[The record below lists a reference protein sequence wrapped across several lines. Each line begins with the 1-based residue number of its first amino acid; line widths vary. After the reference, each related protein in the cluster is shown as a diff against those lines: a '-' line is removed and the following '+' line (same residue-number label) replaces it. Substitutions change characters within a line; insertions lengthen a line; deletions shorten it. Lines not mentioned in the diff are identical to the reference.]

1 MKNFYKPTPFNIN
14 PGKVDLA
21 WDRYVNCGELPKN
34 SIRKIISDSWARC
47 LEDGVDPSSSKTRL
61 SVNDK
66 TYQSLLK
73 DNAQLV
79 EAAKPVMEHAR
90 DLLAGSGSM
99 MILADRNGICLH
111 VEGDR
116 KTVEDGHDIR
126 LAVRANWSERA
137 AGTNAIGTV
146 LSVGMPIQ
154 INTSEHFCEGIKSWT
169 CSAMVIRDPGSQEI
183 IGALDLSGLTS
194 DFNYHTQALVVEA
207 AGRIESRLVGI
218 KLEEKNRLLNA
229 AVSIFS
235 SPTNDALML
244 LDNYGYLVRAN
255 ENVASNLAMR
265 GVDLKNNGKNF
276 IHDINNSESKML
288 EAEWLRNEWIEPV
301 MEGQDKLGSMLI
313 IPSPHAVYVGS
324 SKTTLSSRAPLSDD
338 GKYFEDIVGSSAA
351 LKKTIDKA
359 QRLAGLPVPILI
371 QGETGVGKEMFAK
384 AIHAAGANSKGP
396 LITLN
401 CGGLS
406 RDLITSELFGYV
418 EGAFTGA
425 VRGGKK
431 GKIEAADGGTLFLD
445 EIGELP
451 LDIQANFLRV
461 LQEGEIC
468 RLGDHQQRKV
478 NFRVLVATNR
488 DLNLDVKEGL
498 FRMDL
503 FYRIS
508 VITLSIPAL
517 RERENDIE
525 TLIHFFAKEIAE
537 RDGTQAK
544 TFAPEFIKVLTEYE
558 WPGNIRELRNI
569 VECSVLM
576 CQTDMVSLED
586 LPGEFQFSKNNQTTS
601 SSIKDALSNESNL
614 SIDDAERLIII
625 SAIKT
630 KEGNLTKA
638 AHHLGIAKST
648 LYLKMKKYNLDR
660 NSTASKD

>member
-1 MKNFYKPTPFNIN
+1 MKNFYKATPFNIN

-61 SVNDK
+61 SVNDR
-66 TYQSLLK
+66 TYQALLK

-169 CSAMVIRDPGSQEI
+169 CTAMVIRDPGTQEI

-207 AGRIESRLVGI
+207 ASRIESRLVGI

-244 LDNYGYLVRAN
+244 LDNYGYLVKAN

-301 MEGQDKLGSMLI
+301 MEGQDQLGSMLI

-324 SKTTLSSRAPLSDD
+324 SKTTISNSSPLSDE
-338 GKYFEDIVGSSAA
+338 GYFEDIVGSSDA

-384 AIHAAGANSKGP
+384 AIHAAGVNSKGP

-508 VITLSIPAL
+508 VITLSIPSL
-517 RERENDIE
+517 RERENDVE
-525 TLIHFFAKEIAE
+525 MLIHFFAEEIAK
-537 RDGTQAK
+537 RDGTEQK
-544 TFAPEFIKVLTEYE
+544 QFAPAYIKALKSYE

-576 CQTDMVSLED
+576 CQTDTVILED
-586 LPGEFQFSKNNQTTS
+586 LPGEFQMQSKGSNGQVS
-601 SSIKDALSNESNL
+601 LKDAISNDSNL
-614 SIDDAERLIII
+614 TLEDAERLIMI
-625 SAIKT
+625 SAIKSNN
-630 KEGNLTKA
+630 GNLTKA
-638 AHHLGIAKST
+638 ASHLGMAKST
-648 LYLKMKKYNLDR
+648 LYLKLKKHGLDR
-660 NSTASKD
+660 NTVAT

>member
-1 MKNFYKPTPFNIN
+1 MKNFNKHTPYNIN

-34 SIRKIISDSWARC
+34 SIRKIVSDSWARC

-66 TYQSLLK
+66 TYKTLLK

-90 DLLAGSGSM
+90 NLLAGSGSM
-99 MILADRNGICLH
+99 MILADKNGICLH

-154 INTSEHFCEGIKSWT
+154 INTTEHFCEGIKSWT
-169 CSAMVIRDPGSQEI
+169 CTAMVIREPGSQEI

-218 KLEEKNRLLNA
+218 RLEEKNRLLNA

-244 LDNYGYLVRAN
+244 LDNYGCLVKAN

-276 IHDINNSESKML
+276 IYDINNRESKML

-301 MEGQDKLGSMLI
+301 MEGQDQLGNMLI
-313 IPSPHAVYVGS
+313 IPSPHTVYVGS
-324 SKTTLSSRAPLSDD
+324 SKNTINNSSPLSDD
-338 GKYFEDIVGSSAA
+338 RKYFEDIVGSSAA
-351 LKKTIDKA
+351 LKKTISKA
-359 QRLAGLPVPILI
+359 QRLATLPVPILI

-384 AIHAAGANSKGP
+384 AIHAAGPNNKGP

-488 DLNLDVKEGL
+488 DLSLDVKDGL

-508 VITLSIPAL
+508 VITLTIPSL
-517 RERENDIE
+517 REREKDIE
-525 TLIHFFAKEIAE
+525 ILIHFFAEEIAK
-537 RDGTQAK
+537 RDGVEQKQFSPA
-544 TFAPEFIKVLTEYE
+544 FIKALRSYE

-576 CQTDMVSLED
+576 CQTDTVTLED
-586 LPGEFQFSKNNQTTS
+586 LPGELQNKSEVNNEQGGLK
-601 SSIKDALSNESNL
+601 SIISNDSNISL
-614 SIDDAERLIII
+614 EDAERLIII
-625 SAIKT
+625 SAIKSNN
-630 KEGNLTKA
+630 GNLTKTA
-638 AHHLGIAKST
+638 NHLGMAKST
-648 LYLKMKKYNLDR
+648 LYLKLKKHGLDR
-660 NSTASKD
+660 NSKVIDN

>member
-1 MKNFYKPTPFNIN
+1 MKYNDPYSAFNIN
-14 PGKVDLA
+14 PGQVDLA
-21 WDRYVNCGELPKN
+21 WDRYVNSGELPKN
-34 SIRKIISDSWARC
+34 SIRRIIIESWARC
-47 LEDGVDPSSSKTRL
+47 LEDGVDPSSSKTRI
-61 SVNDK
+61 SVNNQ
-66 TYQSLLK
+66 TYQNLLRK
-73 DNAQLV
+73 NAQLL

-90 DLLAGSGSM
+90 DLLAESGSM
-99 MILADRNGICLH
+99 MILADRDGICLH
-111 VEGDR
+111 VEGDP

-126 LAVRANWSERA
+126 LCVGANWSEHA

-146 LSVGMPIQ
+146 LSVGRPIQ
-154 INTSEHFCEGIKSWT
+154 INTTEHFCEGIKSWT
-169 CSAMVIRDPGSQEI
+169 CTSMVIHDPGTQEI
-183 IGALDLSGLTS
+183 IGVLDISGLKS
-194 DFNYHTQALVVEA
+194 DFNFHTQALAVEA
-207 AGRIESRLVGI
+207 AGRIESRLMGI

-229 AVSIFS
+229 AVSMFS

-244 LDNYGYLVRAN
+244 LDNYGCLVKAN

-265 GVDLKNNGKNF
+265 GIDFNCNGKN
-276 IHDINNSESKML
+276 IIQGINHESKML
-288 EAEWLRNEWIEPV
+288 EAEWLSTEWIEPV
-301 MEGQDKLGSMLI
+301 MEGQDQLGSMLI
-313 IPSPHAVYVGS
+313 IPSPHSVHLG
-324 SKTTLSSRAPLSDD
+324 TNRNRTPLNSDA
-338 GKYFEDIVGSSAA
+338 KYFEDIVGSSTA
-351 LKKTIDKA
+351 LKKTINKA
-359 QRLAGLPVPILI
+359 QRLAALPVPILI
-371 QGETGVGKEMFAK
+371 HGETGVGKEMFAK
-384 AIHAAGANSKGP
+384 AIHAAGPNAKGP

-425 VRGGKK
+425 IRGGKK

-488 DLNLDVKEGL
+488 DLNLDVKEGR

-508 VITLSIPAL
+508 VITLTVPAL

-525 TLIHFFAKEIAE
+525 ILMHYFANEIAK
-537 RDGTQAK
+537 RDGTPVKQ
-544 TFAPEFIKVLTEYE
+544 FEPDYIKVLTEYE

-576 CQTDMVSLED
+576 AQKDTVTTDD
-586 LPGEFQFSKNNQTTS
+586 LPGEFCSQHRNNNETNS
-601 SSIKDALSNESNL
+601 IKEIISNDSSIG
-614 SIDDAERLIII
+614 IGDAERLIII
-625 SAIKT
+625 SAIKDQ
-630 KEGNLTKA
+630 KGNLTKTA
-638 AHHLGIAKST
+638 RHLGIAKST
-648 LYLKMKKYNLDR
+648 LYLKLKKYGIDR
-660 NSTASKD
+660 NMAFSYK

>member
-576 CQTDMVSLED
+576 CQTDTVSLED
-586 LPGEFQFSKNNQTTS
+586 LPGEFQISKNNQTTS

>member
-1 MKNFYKPTPFNIN
+1 MKNFYKATPFNIN

-47 LEDGVDPSSSKTRL
+47 LEDGVDPSSSKTCL

-66 TYQSLLK
+66 TYQTLLK

-169 CSAMVIRDPGSQEI
+169 CTAMVIRDPGTQEI

-207 AGRIESRLVGI
+207 ASRIESRLVGI

-244 LDNYGYLVRAN
+244 LDNYGYLVKAN

-276 IHDINNSESKML
+276 IQDINNRESKML

-301 MEGQDKLGSMLI
+301 IEGPDQLGSMLI

-324 SKTTLSSRAPLSDD
+324 SKNTNNSKPPLSNDR
-338 GKYFEDIVGSSAA
+338 KYFEDIIGSSTA
-351 LKKTIDKA
+351 LKKTINKA
-359 QRLAGLPVPILI
+359 QRLATLPVPILI

-384 AIHAAGANSKGP
+384 AIHAAGPNSKGP

-508 VITLSIPAL
+508 VITLSIPSL
-517 RERENDIE
+517 RERDNDVE
-525 TLIHFFAKEIAE
+525 MLIHFFAGEIAK
-537 RDGTQAK
+537 RDGTEQK
-544 TFAPEFIKVLTEYE
+544 QFSPDFIKTLKSYD

-576 CQTDMVSLED
+576 CQTDTVTLED
-586 LPGEFQFSKNNQTTS
+586 LPSEFHYQPKGDNGES
-601 SSIKDALSNESNL
+601 SLKDVISNDSNISL
-614 SIDDAERLIII
+614 EDAERLIII
-625 SAIKT
+625 SSIKSNN
-630 KEGNLTKA
+630 GNLTKTA
-638 AHHLGIAKST
+638 NHLGMAKST
-648 LYLKMKKYNLDR
+648 LYLKLKKHGLDR
-660 NSTASKD
+660 NSKMIQS

>member
-576 CQTDMVSLED
+576 CQTDTVSLED

>member
-1 MKNFYKPTPFNIN
+1 MKNFNKRTPFNIN

-34 SIRKIISDSWARC
+34 SIRKIVSDSWARC

-66 TYQSLLK
+66 TYQTLLK

-90 DLLAGSGSM
+90 NLLAGSGSM
-99 MILADRNGICLH
+99 MILADKNGICLH

-154 INTSEHFCEGIKSWT
+154 INTTEHFCEGIKSWT
-169 CSAMVIRDPGSQEI
+169 CTAMVIREPGSQEI

-207 AGRIESRLVGI
+207 AGRIESRLMGI
-218 KLEEKNRLLNA
+218 RLEEKNRLLNA

-244 LDNYGYLVRAN
+244 LDNYGCLVKAN

-265 GVDLKNNGKNF
+265 GVELKNNGKNF
-276 IHDINNSESKML
+276 IYDINSRESKML

-301 MEGQDKLGSMLI
+301 MEGQDQLGNMLI
-313 IPSPHAVYVGS
+313 IPSPHAVYVGTSKNTVS
-324 SKTTLSSRAPLSDD
+324 SSATLSDD
-338 GKYFEDIVGSSAA
+338 RKYFEDIVGSSTA
-351 LKKTIDKA
+351 LKKTINKA
-359 QRLAGLPVPILI
+359 QRLATLPVPILI

-384 AIHAAGANSKGP
+384 AIHAAGPNSKGP

-508 VITLSIPAL
+508 VITLSIPSL
-517 RERENDIE
+517 REREKDVE
-525 TLIHFFAKEIAE
+525 MLMHFFAGEIAK
-537 RDGTQAK
+537 RDGVDQK
-544 TFAPEFIKVLTEYE
+544 QFSPGFIKALKSYE

-576 CQTDMVSLED
+576 CQTDTVTLED
-586 LPGEFQFSKNNQTTS
+586 LPGELQNKPEGKEAGTLL
-601 SSIKDALSNESNL
+601 KDVISNDSNISL
-614 SIDDAERLIII
+614 EDAERLIII
-625 SAIKT
+625 SAIKSNN
-630 KEGNLTKA
+630 GNLTKTA
-638 AHHLGIAKST
+638 NHLGMAKST
-648 LYLKMKKYNLDR
+648 LYLKLKKHGLDR
-660 NSTASKD
+660 NSKMIQN

>member
-1 MKNFYKPTPFNIN
+1 MKNFNKFTPYNIN

-47 LEDGVDPSSSKTRL
+47 LEDGVDPSSGKTRL
-61 SVNDK
+61 TVNDK
-66 TYQSLLK
+66 TYQALLK
-73 DNAQLV
+73 ENIQLV

-90 DLLAGSGSM
+90 NLLAGSGSM
-99 MILADRNGICLH
+99 MILADKNGICLH

-116 KTVEDGHDIR
+116 KTIEDGHDIR

-154 INTSEHFCEGIKSWT
+154 INTTEHFCEGIKSWT
-169 CSAMVIRDPGSQEI
+169 CTAMVIRDPGSQEI

-218 KLEEKNRLLNA
+218 RLEEKNRLLNA

-244 LDNYGYLVRAN
+244 LDNHGYLVKAN

-276 IHDINNSESKML
+276 IHDINTRESKML

-301 MEGQDKLGSMLI
+301 MEGQDQLGSMLI
-313 IPSPHAVYVGS
+313 IPSPHSVYVGS
-324 SKTTLSSRAPLSDD
+324 SKSTISSRTPLTDE
-338 GKYFEDIVGSSAA
+338 GKYFEDIVGSSMA
-351 LKKTIDKA
+351 LKKTINKA
-359 QRLAGLPVPILI
+359 QRLAALPVPILI

-384 AIHAAGANSKGP
+384 AIHAAGPNSKGP

-508 VITLSIPAL
+508 VITLSIPSL
-517 RERENDIE
+517 RERDDDVEM
-525 TLIHFFAKEIAE
+525 LIQYFANEIAK
-537 RDGTQAK
+537 RDGIDAK
-544 TFAPEFIKVLTEYE
+544 KFDSEYINVLKKYE
-558 WPGNIRELRNI
+558 WPGNIRELRNV

-576 CQTDMVSLED
+576 CQTDTVTIED
-586 LPGEFQFSKNNQTTS
+586 LPGEFQSSKESQS
-601 SSIKDALSNESNL
+601 APSIKDVLSNDSNL

-625 SAIKT
+625 TAIKA
-630 KEGNLTKA
+630 KRGNLTKA
-638 AHHLGIAKST
+638 AQHLGIAKST
-648 LYLKMKKYNLDR
+648 LYLKMKKYDIDR
-660 NSTASKD
+660 KSVVSQN

>member
-1 MKNFYKPTPFNIN
+1 MKKPRKYVPYNIN
-14 PGKVDLA
+14 PGQVDLA
-21 WDRYVNCGELPKN
+21 WDRYVNSGELPKN

-47 LEDGVDPSSSKTRL
+47 LEDGVDPSSGKTCL
-61 SVNDK
+61 SVNDNI
-66 TYQSLLK
+66 YQNLLSK
-73 DNAQLV
+73 NTQLL
-79 EAAKPVMEHAR
+79 EAAKPVMEQASN
-90 DLLAGSGSM
+90 LLAESGSM
-99 MILADRNGICLH
+99 MILADRDGICLH

-116 KTVEDGHDIR
+116 KTVEDGYGIR
-126 LAVRANWSERA
+126 LCVGANWSEHA

-154 INTSEHFCEGIKSWT
+154 INTTEHFCEGIKSWT
-169 CSAMVIRDPGSQEI
+169 CTAMVIKDPGTQEVV
-183 IGALDLSGLTS
+183 GVLDLSGLTS

-207 AGRIESRLVGI
+207 AGRIESRLIGI
-218 KLEEKNRLLNA
+218 RLEEKNRLLNA

-235 SPTNDALML
+235 SPTNDALIL
-244 LDNYGYLVRAN
+244 LDNYGCLVKAN
-255 ENVASNLAMR
+255 ENVASNLAVR
-265 GVDLKNNGKNF
+265 GVDFNANGKN
-276 IHDINNSESKML
+276 IIQNINQASKMP
-288 EAEWLRNEWIEPV
+288 EAEWLRTEWIEPV
-301 MEGQDKLGSMLI
+301 MEGKDQLGNMLI
-313 IPSPHAVYVGS
+313 IPSPHSVHIGMR
-324 SKTTLSSRAPLSDD
+324 KLSSGKPLTNDD
-338 GKYFEDIVGSSAA
+338 KYFEDIVGSSTA

-359 QRLAGLPVPILI
+359 QRLAALPVPILI
-371 QGETGVGKEMFAK
+371 QGETGVGKEMFAQ
-384 AIHAAGANSKGP
+384 AIHAAGPNCKGP

-468 RLGDHQQRKV
+468 RLGDHEQRKV

-488 DLNLDVKEGL
+488 DLNLDVKEGR

-517 RERENDIE
+517 REREKDIE
-525 TLIHFFAKEIAE
+525 LLIRHFANEIVS
-537 RDGTQAK
+537 RDGIPEKQ
-544 TFAPEFIKVLTEYE
+544 FDPEFIKLLSEHE
-558 WPGNIRELRNI
+558 WPGNIRELRNV

-576 CQTDMVSLED
+576 CQSNTITIDD
-586 LPGEFQFSKNNQTTS
+586 LPGEFQSQSNQNSKTT
-601 SSIKDALSNESNL
+601 SIKDIISNDANL
-614 SIDDAERLIII
+614 TLDDAERLIII
-625 SAIKT
+625 SAIKAQ
-630 KEGNLTKA
+630 KGNFTKA
-638 AHHLGIAKST
+638 ASHLGMAKST
-648 LYLKMKKYNLDR
+648 LYLKLKKYGLDR
-660 NSTASKD
+660 NIAATQN

>member
-1 MKNFYKPTPFNIN
+1 VKNYNKHAPYNIN

-21 WDRYVNCGELPKN
+21 WDRYVNSGELPKN
-34 SIRKIISDSWARC
+34 SIRKIVSDSWARC

-61 SVNDK
+61 TVNDQ
-66 TYQSLLK
+66 TYQTLLK
-73 DNAQLV
+73 DNAQLL

-90 DLLAGSGSM
+90 NLLAGSGSM
-99 MILADRNGICLH
+99 MILADCDGICLH

-154 INTSEHFCEGIKSWT
+154 INTTEHFCEGIKSWT
-169 CSAMVIRDPGSQEI
+169 CTAMVIRDPGTQEI

-207 AGRIESRLVGI
+207 AGRIESRLIGI
-218 KLEEKNRLLNA
+218 RLEEKNRLLNA

-244 LDNYGYLVRAN
+244 LDNYGYLVKAN

-265 GVDLKNNGKNF
+265 GINFSGNGKNI
-276 IHDINNSESKML
+276 IHNINNESKL
-288 EAEWLRNEWIEPV
+288 PDAEWLRTEWIEPV
-301 MEGQDKLGSMLI
+301 MEGKDQLGSMLI
-313 IPSPHAVYVGS
+313 IPSPHSVHVGTSKNIIS
-324 SKTTLSSRAPLSDD
+324 SSGSPLNDD
-338 GKYFEDIVGSSAA
+338 GKHFEDIVGTSAA
-351 LKKTIDKA
+351 LKKTINKA
-359 QRLAGLPVPILI
+359 QRLAALPVPILI

-384 AIHAAGANSKGP
+384 AIHAAGPNSKGP

-425 VRGGKK
+425 IRGGKK

-517 RERENDIE
+517 RERDNDIE
-525 TLIHFFAKEIAE
+525 MLIHFFAEEISK
-537 RDGTQAK
+537 RDGIPEKQ
-544 TFAPEFIKVLTEYE
+544 FDPEFIKVLKGYS
-558 WPGNIRELRNI
+558 WPGNIRELRNV

-576 CQTDMVSLED
+576 CQTDTVTTED
-586 LPGEFQFSKNNQTTS
+586 LPGEFESQSTKNSQPAS
-601 SSIKDALSNESNL
+601 LKDMLSNDSDL

-625 SAIKT
+625 SAIKV
-630 KEGNLTKA
+630 KNGNLTKA

-648 LYLKMKKYNLDR
+648 LYLKLKKYGLDR
-660 NSTASKD
+660 KSAIT

>member
-1 MKNFYKPTPFNIN
+1 MKNLNKHAPYNIN
-14 PGKVDLA
+14 SGKVDLA

-66 TYQSLLK
+66 TYKILLK

-90 DLLAGSGSM
+90 NLLAGSGSM
-99 MILADRNGICLH
+99 MILADKNGICLH

-116 KTVEDGHDIR
+116 KTVEDGYDIQ

-169 CSAMVIRDPGSQEI
+169 CTAMVIRDPGSQEI

-194 DFNYHTQALVVEA
+194 DFSYHTQALVVEA

-218 KLEEKNRLLNA
+218 RLEEKNRLLNA

-244 LDNYGYLVRAN
+244 LDNYGSLIKTN

-276 IHDINNSESKML
+276 IHDINNQESKML
-288 EAEWLRNEWIEPV
+288 EAEWFRNEWIEPV
-301 MEGQDKLGSMLI
+301 MEGQDQLGSMLI
-313 IPSPHAVYVGS
+313 IPSPHSVYVGS
-324 SKTTLSSRAPLSDD
+324 SKDRINRRSSLDD
-338 GKYFEDIVGSSAA
+338 DKKYFKDIIGSSSA
-351 LKKTIDKA
+351 LKETINKA
-359 QRLAGLPVPILI
+359 QRLASLPVPILI
-371 QGETGVGKEMFAK
+371 KGETGVGKEMFAK
-384 AIHAAGANSKGP
+384 AIHAAGPNSKGA

-425 VRGGKK
+425 IRGGKK

-478 NFRVLVATNR
+478 NFRILVATNR
-488 DLNLDVKEGL
+488 DLNHDVKEGL

-508 VITLSIPAL
+508 VITLSIPSL
-517 RERENDIE
+517 RERKNDVDM
-525 TLIHFFAKEIAE
+525 LIDFFADEIAK
-537 RDGTQAK
+537 RDGAK
-544 TFAPEFIKVLTEYE
+544 KKSFAPDVIKTLKSYK

-576 CQTDMVSLED
+576 CQTETVSLED
-586 LPGEFQFSKNNQTTS
+586 LPSEFDNEANGNSEDGVFKNA
-601 SSIKDALSNESNL
+601 I
-614 SIDDAERLIII
+614 SIDNNISLEDAERLIII
-625 SAIKT
+625 AAIKSKNGNIT
-630 KEGNLTKA
+630 KTAN
-638 AHHLGIAKST
+638 HLGMAKST
-648 LYLKMKKYNLDR
+648 LYLKLKKYGLDR
-660 NSTASKD
+660 KPKMLQS

>member
-1 MKNFYKPTPFNIN
+1 MKNYNKHAPYSIN

-61 SVNDK
+61 TVNDH
-66 TYQSLLK
+66 TYQALLN
-73 DNAQLV
+73 DNAQLL

-90 DLLAGSGSM
+90 NLLAGSGSM
-99 MILADRNGICLH
+99 MILADRDGICLH

-154 INTSEHFCEGIKSWT
+154 INTTEHFCEGIKSWT
-169 CSAMVIRDPGSQEI
+169 CTAMVIRDPGSQEI

-207 AGRIESRLVGI
+207 AGRIESRLIGI
-218 KLEEKNRLLNA
+218 RLEEKNRLLNA

-244 LDNYGYLVRAN
+244 LDNYGYLVKAN

-265 GVDLKNNGKNF
+265 GINFSGNGKNI
-276 IHDINNSESKML
+276 IHNINNESKL
-288 EAEWLRNEWIEPV
+288 PDAEWLRTEWIEPV
-301 MEGQDKLGSMLI
+301 MEGKDQLGSMLI
-313 IPSPHAVYVGS
+313 IPSPHSVHVGT
-324 SKTTLSSRAPLSDD
+324 SKNIISSSRAPLTDD
-338 GKYFEDIVGSSAA
+338 GKYFEDIVGTSAA
-351 LKKTIDKA
+351 LKKTINKA
-359 QRLAGLPVPILI
+359 QRLAALPVPILI

-384 AIHAAGANSKGP
+384 AIHAAGPNSKGP

-425 VRGGKK
+425 IRGGKK

-517 RERENDIE
+517 RERDNDIE
-525 TLIHFFAKEIAE
+525 MLIHFFAEEISK
-537 RDGTQAK
+537 RDGIPEKQ
-544 TFAPEFIKVLTEYE
+544 FDPEFIKVLKGYN

-576 CQTDMVSLED
+576 CQTDTVTTED
-586 LPGEFQFSKNNQTTS
+586 LPGEFESQSTKNNQPAS
-601 SSIKDALSNESNL
+601 LKDMLSNDSDL

-630 KEGNLTKA
+630 KNGNLTKA
-638 AHHLGIAKST
+638 ADHLGIAKST
-648 LYLKMKKYNLDR
+648 LYLKLKKYGLDR
-660 NSTASKD
+660 NSAIT

>member
-1 MKNFYKPTPFNIN
+1 MKNFYKATPFNIN

-47 LEDGVDPSSSKTRL
+47 LEDGVDPSSSKTCL

-126 LAVRANWSERA
+126 LVVRANWSERA

-169 CSAMVIRDPGSQEI
+169 CTAMVIRDPGTQEI

-207 AGRIESRLVGI
+207 ASRIESRLVGI

-244 LDNYGYLVRAN
+244 VDNYGYLVKAN

-276 IHDINNSESKML
+276 IHDINNSDSKML

-301 MEGQDKLGSMLI
+301 MEGQDQLGSMLI
-313 IPSPHAVYVGS
+313 IPSPHAVYVGTSKNTIS
-324 SKTTLSSRAPLSDD
+324 SKPPLSDD
-338 GKYFEDIVGSSAA
+338 RKYFEDIVGSSNA
-351 LKKTIDKA
+351 LKKTITKA

-508 VITLSIPAL
+508 VITLSIPSL

-525 TLIHFFAKEIAE
+525 MLIRIFAEEIAQ
-537 RDGTQAK
+537 RDGTEQK
-544 TFAPEFIKVLTEYE
+544 QFAPDFVKTLKSYE

-576 CQTDMVSLED
+576 CQSDTVTLED
-586 LPGEFQFSKNNQTTS
+586 LPGEFQNQTIEVNGNAS
-601 SSIKDALSNESNL
+601 LKDVIANDSSISL
-614 SIDDAERLIII
+614 DDAERLIII
-625 SAIKT
+625 SAIKSNN
-630 KEGNLTKA
+630 ENLTKTA
-638 AHHLGIAKST
+638 NHLGMAKST
-648 LYLKMKKYNLDR
+648 LYLKLKKYGLDR
-660 NSTASKD
+660 KSK

>member
-1 MKNFYKPTPFNIN
+1 MKTFDKFAPYNLN
-14 PGKVDLA
+14 PNQVDLA
-21 WDRYVNCGELPKN
+21 WDRYVNSGELPKN
-34 SIRKIISDSWARC
+34 SIRRIISDSWARC
-47 LEDGVDPSSSKTRL
+47 LEEGVDPSSSQTRL
-61 SVNDK
+61 SVNDE
-66 TYQSLLK
+66 TYHTLLRK
-73 DNAQLV
+73 NAQLL

-90 DLLAGSGSM
+90 NLLAESGSM
-99 MILADRNGICLH
+99 MILADRDGICLH

-116 KTVEDGHDIR
+116 KTVEDGQDIR
-126 LAVRANWSERA
+126 LCVGANWSEYA

-154 INTSEHFCEGIKSWT
+154 INTTEHFCEGIKSWT
-169 CSAMVIRDPGSQEI
+169 CTAMVIKDPGTQET
-183 IGALDLSGLTS
+183 IGVLDLSGLTS
-194 DFNYHTQALVVEA
+194 DFNHHTQALVVEA
-207 AGRIESRLVGI
+207 AGRIESRLFGI
-218 KLEEKNRLLNA
+218 RLEEKNRLLNA
-229 AVSIFS
+229 AVSMFS

-244 LDNYGYLVRAN
+244 LDNYGHLVKAN

-265 GVDLKNNGKNF
+265 GIELKNNGKNF
-276 IHDINNSESKML
+276 IHDMNNRESKML

-313 IPSPHAVYVGS
+313 IPSPHSVHVVTNS
-324 SKTTLSSRAPLSDD
+324 TSKSKSLNSDS
-338 GKYFEDIVGSSAA
+338 KYFKDIVGSSTAI
-351 LKKTIDKA
+351 KKTIDKA
-359 QRLAGLPVPILI
+359 QRLAALPVPILI

-384 AIHAAGANSKGP
+384 AIHAAGPNCKGP

-425 VRGGKK
+425 IRGGKK
-431 GKIEAADGGTLFLD
+431 GKIEAADRGTLFLD

-488 DLNLDVKEGL
+488 DLNLDVKEGH

-508 VITLSIPAL
+508 VITLTVPAL
-517 RERENDIE
+517 RERENDLE
-525 TLIHFFAKEIAE
+525 MLIDFFAEEIAS
-537 RDGTQAK
+537 RDGIERKQ
-544 TFAPEFIKVLTEYE
+544 FSPEFIKLLKSYD

-576 CQTDMVSLED
+576 CQTDTVTVDD
-586 LPGEFQFSKNNQTTS
+586 LPGEFQYQSNSSNNDS
-601 SSIKDALSNESNL
+601 VKDAISNDSNL
-614 SIDDAERLIII
+614 SIEDAERLIII
-625 SAIKT
+625 SAIKN
-630 KEGNLTKA
+630 KQGNLTKA
-638 AHHLGIAKST
+638 ANHLGMAKST
-648 LYLKMKKYNLDR
+648 LYLKMKKYGLDR
-660 NSTASKD
+660 DKAITQS

>member
-1 MKNFYKPTPFNIN
+1 MKNFNKHAPYNIN

-61 SVNDK
+61 SVDDK
-66 TYQSLLK
+66 TYQTLIK

-90 DLLAGSGSM
+90 NLLAGSGSM
-99 MILADRNGICLH
+99 MILADKNGICLH

-154 INTSEHFCEGIKSWT
+154 INTTEHFCEGIKSWT
-169 CSAMVIRDPGSQEI
+169 CTAMVIRDPGSQEI

-218 KLEEKNRLLNA
+218 RLEEKNRLLNA

-244 LDNYGYLVRAN
+244 LDNYGYLVKAN

-265 GVDLKNNGKNF
+265 GIDLKNNGKNF
-276 IHDINNSESKML
+276 IHDINNRKSKML
-288 EAEWLRNEWIEPV
+288 EAEWLLNEWIEPV
-301 MEGQDKLGSMLI
+301 MEGQDQLGSMLI
-313 IPSPHAVYVGS
+313 IPSPHALYVGS
-324 SKTTLSSRAPLSDD
+324 SKKTITSRSPLIDE
-338 GKYFEDIVGSSAA
+338 GKYFKDIVGSSEA
-351 LKKTIDKA
+351 LKKTINKA
-359 QRLAGLPVPILI
+359 QRLAALPVPILI

-384 AIHAAGANSKGP
+384 AIHAAGPNCKGP

-508 VITLSIPAL
+508 VITLTIPSL

-525 TLIHFFAKEIAE
+525 MLMNFFAEEIAK
-537 RDGTQAK
+537 RDGSEQKQFT
-544 TFAPEFIKVLTEYE
+544 PDFIKTLKSYE

-576 CQTDMVSLED
+576 CQTGIVGVED
-586 LPGEFQFSKNNQTTS
+586 LPGEFHNQPKGS
-601 SSIKDALSNESNL
+601 NGKASLKDVISNDSDISLE
-614 SIDDAERLIII
+614 DAERLIII
-625 SAIKT
+625 SAIKSNN
-630 KEGNLTKA
+630 GNLTKTA
-638 AHHLGIAKST
+638 NHLGMAKST
-648 LYLKMKKYNLDR
+648 LYLKLKKHGLDR
-660 NSTASKD
+660 NSNLN